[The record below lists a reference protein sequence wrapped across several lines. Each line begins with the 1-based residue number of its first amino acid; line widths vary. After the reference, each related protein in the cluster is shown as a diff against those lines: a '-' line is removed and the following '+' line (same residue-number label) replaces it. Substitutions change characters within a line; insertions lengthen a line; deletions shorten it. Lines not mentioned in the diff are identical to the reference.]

1 VVRLAKEAAMQ
12 RNGTHAL
19 SDVLDRLEQSATGR
33 KVTVEEVVEGLGHR
47 SFAAL
52 MLVFSLISTSPASAI
67 PGITAIVAA
76 INFILV
82 VQLILGR
89 DSVWLPRLVTRR
101 KMDRETLCKGIRWLR
116 KPVRFVERFL
126 KPRLTVLLHRPLLWV
141 PLLLILGLTLFMPF
155 MEAVPTSGSLASA
168 IIALF
173 AAGLLTRDGVVVVAA
188 MALLLMAPA
197 LVWMLGF
204 A

>member
-1 VVRLAKEAAMQ
+1 MQ